1 MNSWHGADYLL
12 FPPQPTTDWSAAVLA
27 SDEQRTEPSAV
38 ISKVPYSGTDTP
50 LQMRITQAAPGS
62 HYSSVSQGA
71 PSAATGQAVSVNP
84 LTYAQTLRN
93 MAAPAPDTGNSDNK
107 GRRVVQ
113 QNLIRLQHALQSGA
127 WIPGQ
132 GHLPVTAVAWDIGR
146 QMDSYF
152 RNLLAELAMVHE
164 PLERCLR
171 VSVCVSTLVQKYNCL
186 NDDVAFNY
194 LKTCFGALFLQT
206 LQPCIAAIKSQ
217 ATAGYA
223 RDYFEVLHFALNFCQ
238 YCPDSVAP
246 EGVGIGSEIS
256 TLLNNMIEV
265 ELDYLR
271 YTLAFHRR
279 GEDFWLICGLNQLLA
294 AKGLFRRLGLIS
306 EQTAQACLQQLQ
318 VLEHALQQPDRASLD
333 FPHKFDLLI
342 AAGDLQ
348 AVSTLLAAHNG
359 VYPFQERLV
368 YEILKYECLNV
379 VADHWQVI
387 SIEQQLAQL
396 LGLNLFTKTYRPF
409 IASHFFLF
417 HQVRLLLSDLVDRLL
432 TRHKTKISHH
442 EKRLEVEAIISELA
456 TAELLSDH
464 CLSLW
469 RDYRQ
474 SVLPVEDSLA
484 GLSSRDGIALFKT
497 IAERLSAKT
506 RTNEDYQQSANEL
519 RRWII
524 NEHIL
529 TSMNQGMR
537 LVRELRA
544 LRHRLY
550 LHFFHKIITDG
561 FVVNKNDLTD
571 YHRVI
576 EVMDQHRKE
585 CLKNQAMVF
594 LLKDDR
600 HRCDWQQIAC
610 RAWGKLICTLREKI
624 KQKQAIS
631 EAEFDDVL
639 SLSEVSPVVEHGLT
653 RVDLKRLVIDV
664 FKAAV
669 FQPDIIQVS
678 HYKLQ
683 RLAYWVLAIVEMDPV
698 KCVDSAGHNGAIRKR
713 IAGYFDFVRQKHK
726 LANRMLPS
734 LPREVLRILDGK
746 PALSRFSG
754 HPARANGTEQIGG
767 EKGAMVHSEAVS
779 TQPVDS
785 FHESLLDCLPL
796 CIVKQGDYR
805 GLEENMRRISIVLL
819 DILNRSVTDYESIT
833 KSELDCI
840 DLCLTNIAP
849 WFQKLC
855 SQKESQIFFNELSNL
870 TKSDSDSNKIHQ
882 AFTMLITSRMQQGDI
897 AGVTN
902 IVCIQQGLYRVRAA
916 LGLTPIGRP
925 ACEQGCL
932 IAFEKF
938 AY

>member
-1 MNSWHGADYLL
+1 MNSWHGANYLL
-12 FPPQPTTDWSAAVLA
+12 FPPQPATDRTA
-27 SDEQRTEPSAV
+27 SVFASGEQRTEPSAV
-38 ISKVPYSGTDTP
+38 ISKVPCSGADTP
-50 LQMRITQAAPGS
+50 LQMRITQAAPV

-71 PSAATGQAVSVNP
+71 QSAANSQTASVNP

-93 MAAPAPDTGNSDNK
+93 TDATAPDTGYSDSK

-113 QNLIRLQHALQSGA
+113 QNLIRIQYALQYGV
-127 WIPGQ
+127 WVPDD
-132 GHLPVTAVAWDIGR
+132 GHLPVRAEAWDIGR

-152 RNLLAELAMVHE
+152 RNLLAELVAVHE

-171 VSVCVSTLVQKYNCL
+171 VSVCASTLVQKYNCL
-186 NDDVAFNY
+186 NDDIAFNY

-223 RDYFEVLHFALNFCQ
+223 RDYFEVLHFALDFCQ

-246 EGVGIGSEIS
+246 EGMGIGSEIAMM
-256 TLLNNMIEV
+256 LNNMIEV

-279 GEDFWLICGLNQLLA
+279 GEDFWVICGLQQLLA

-306 EQTAQACLQQLQ
+306 EQTAQASLQQLQ
-318 VLEHALQQPDRASLD
+318 LLEHALQKPDQASLG

-342 AAGDLQ
+342 AAGELQ
-348 AVSTLLAAHNG
+348 AVSSLLATQGG

-368 YEILKYECLNV
+368 YEILKYECLSV
-379 VADHWQVI
+379 VADHWQAI
-387 SIEQQLAQL
+387 SIEQELAQL
-396 LGLNLFTKTYRPF
+396 LGLNLFTRTYRPF

-417 HQVRLLLSDLVDRLL
+417 HQVRLLLSELVARLL
-432 TRHKTKISHH
+432 TVHKTKISHH
-442 EKRLEVEAIISELA
+442 EKRLEVEAIINELA
-456 TAELLSDH
+456 TAELLSDQ

-484 GLSSRDGIALFKT
+484 GLTSRDGIALFKT
-497 IAERLSAKT
+497 ISERLSAKT
-506 RTNEDYQQSANEL
+506 RTNEDYQRSANEI
-519 RRWII
+519 RRWLI

-529 TSMNQGMR
+529 SSMNQGMR
-537 LVRELRA
+537 LVRELSD

-561 FVVNKNDLTD
+561 FVANKNDLTD

-594 LLKDDR
+594 LLKGDR

-610 RAWGKLICTLREKI
+610 RAWGKLICTIRDKI
-624 KQKQAIS
+624 QQGQIVS
-631 EAEFDDVL
+631 EAELDDVL

-669 FQPDIIQVS
+669 YQPDIIQVS

-683 RLAYWVLAIVEMDPV
+683 RLAYWILAIVDTDPV
-698 KCVDSAGHNGAIRKR
+698 KCVDSSGHNGAIRKR
-713 IAGYFDFVRQKHK
+713 IATYFEFVRQKHK
-726 LANRMLPS
+726 LANRKLPS

-746 PALSRFSG
+746 PALRCFSG
-754 HPARANGTEQIGG
+754 HSARANGVAQNGG
-767 EKGAMVHSEAVS
+767 EKTAAMVHSAAVC
-779 TQPVDS
+779 TRPVDS

-796 CIVKQGDYR
+796 CIVKQDDYR
-805 GLEENMRRISIVLL
+805 CLEDNMRRISMVLL
-819 DILNRSVTDYESIT
+819 DILNRSATDYESIT
-833 KSELDCI
+833 EQELDCI

-849 WFQKLC
+849 WFQKFC
-855 SQKESQIFFNELSNL
+855 SQKESSIFLNELINL
-870 TKSDSDSNKIHQ
+870 TKPDSDSNKIHQ
-882 AFTMLITSRMQQGDI
+882 AFTMLINSRMQQGDI

-902 IVCIQQGLYRVRAA
+902 IICIQQGLYRVRAA
-916 LGLTPIGRP
+916 LGLTPIGQ
-925 ACEQGCL
+925 QGV
-932 IAFEKF
+932 
-938 AY
+938 

>member
-1 MNSWHGADYLL
+1 MNSWHGADYRL
-12 FPPQPTTDWSAAVLA
+12 FPSQPTNWTAAVLA
-27 SDEQRTEPSAV
+27 SGEPRMEPSAV
-38 ISKVPYSGTDTP
+38 ISKVPYTSCGTDTP

-62 HYSSVSQGA
+62 HCSSVSQQ
-71 PSAATGQAVSVNP
+71 AAANSQAAAVNP
-84 LTYAQTLRN
+84 LTYAQTLKN
-93 MAAPAPDTGNSDNK
+93 MDATAPDTGCSDIK

-113 QNLIRLQHALQSGA
+113 QNLIRLQYALQSGA
-127 WIPGQ
+127 WIPGH
-132 GHLPVTAVAWDIGR
+132 GHLPVSAEAWDIGR

-152 RNLLAELAMVHE
+152 RNLLAELATVQE

-238 YCPDSVAP
+238 YYPDPVAP

-256 TLLNNMIEV
+256 TMLNNMIEI

-279 GEDFWLICGLNQLLA
+279 GEDFWLICGLKQLLA
-294 AKGLFRRLGLIS
+294 AEGLFRRLGLIS
-306 EQTAQACLQQLQ
+306 EQTAQACLQRLQ
-318 VLEHALQQPDRASLD
+318 VLEHALKKPFQAGLG

-348 AVSTLLAAHNG
+348 AVSSLLAAQSG

-368 YEILKYECLNV
+368 YEILKYECLKV

-387 SIEQQLAQL
+387 SIEQELAQL
-396 LGLNLFTKTYRPF
+396 IGLHLFTRTYRPF

-417 HQVRLLLSDLVDRLL
+417 HQVRLLLSDLVVLLL
-432 TRHKTKISHH
+432 TSHKTKISHH
-442 EKRLEVEAIISELA
+442 EKRLEVEAIINELA
-456 TAELLSDH
+456 TAELLSDQ

-474 SVLPVEDSLA
+474 HVVPVEDSLA
-484 GLSSRDGIALFKT
+484 GVTSRDGIALFKA
-497 IAERLSAKT
+497 IAERLSAET
-506 RTNEDYQQSANEL
+506 RTDEDYQQSANDI

-561 FVVNKNDLTD
+561 FVTNKNDLTD

-610 RAWGKLICTLREKI
+610 RAWGKLICTTREKI
-624 KQKQAIS
+624 NQGQAVS

-683 RLAYWVLAIVEMDPV
+683 RLAYWILAIVETDPV
-698 KCVDSAGHNGAIRKR
+698 KCVDSSGHNGAIRKR
-713 IAGYFDFVRQKHK
+713 IANYFEFVRQKHK

-734 LPREVLRILDGK
+734 LPREILRILDGK
-746 PALSRFSG
+746 PALSRFSDRST
-754 HPARANGTEQIGG
+754 RASGAEQNGG
-767 EKGAMVHSEAVS
+767 EKTVTTVLR
-779 TQPVDS
+779 PVDS
-785 FHESLLDCLPL
+785 FHESLLDCMPL
-796 CIVKQGDYR
+796 CIVKQDDYR
-805 GLEENMRRISIVLL
+805 RLEDSMRRISIVLL
-819 DILNRSVTDYESIT
+819 DILNRSVTDYQAIT
-833 KSELDCI
+833 KKELDCI

-849 WFQKLC
+849 WFQNFC
-855 SQKESQIFFNELSNL
+855 SQKESRFFFNELSNL
-870 TKSDSDSNKIHQ
+870 TKPDSDSNKIHQ

-916 LGLTPIGRP
+916 LGLTPIGW
-925 ACEQGCL
+925 QGV
-932 IAFEKF
+932 
-938 AY
+938 